1 MSSGYNVAAPSSTS
15 FSRLPYQNPH
25 NSPRN
30 TRYFGNCV
38 NDKSARFNT
47 LVASRVNR
55 VRPAEGRG
63 GRVYVG
69 QCEAHSVTCD
79 LAPDRDHT
87 SEYSQHLQNPT
98 VTPASE
104 PGRSLR
110 QWAHVATSYLFRAKV
125 WFAITAFRLIAHK
138 CKQPPHSEW
147 RITLKDL
154 WRLICDAPRPPPPA
168 PPCAV

>member
-1 MSSGYNVAAPSSTS
+1 MPLLVTDSNNFGWPAAFLLLRYSGESVSSGYNVAAPSSTS
-15 FSRLPYQNPH
+15 FSRLPYQNPYK
-25 NSPRN
+25 SPRN

-47 LVASRVNR
+47 LVASCVNR

-79 LAPDRDHT
+79 LAPHRDHT

-98 VTPASE
+98 VS
-104 PGRSLR
+104 PGVGTGSQFATVGTRSNELLVQGESLVCNNGLPFNR
-110 QWAHVATSYLFRAKV
+110 S
-125 WFAITAFRLIAHK
+125 
-138 CKQPPHSEW
+138 
-147 RITLKDL
+147 
-154 WRLICDAPRPPPPA
+154 
-168 PPCAV
+168 

>member
-1 MSSGYNVAAPSSTS
+1 MPLLVTDSNNFGWPAAFLLLRYSEESVSSGYNVAAPSSTS
-15 FSRLPYQNPH
+15 FSRVPYRNPY

-79 LAPDRDHT
+79 LAPHRDHAA
-87 SEYSQHLQNPT
+87 EYSQHLQNPT
-98 VTPASE
+98 VS
-104 PGRSLR
+104 PGVGTGSQFATAGTLSNELLVQGESLVCNNGVPFNRS
-110 QWAHVATSYLFRAKV
+110 
-125 WFAITAFRLIAHK
+125 
-138 CKQPPHSEW
+138 
-147 RITLKDL
+147 
-154 WRLICDAPRPPPPA
+154 
-168 PPCAV
+168 